1 MAAIGWNPQQIAK
14 WFQIPLREPVVQKRL
29 LSFCDVIG
37 GHEAAGY
44 SPLLQVY
51 GENAE
56 LVVAATWLD
65 WRGLHLWQFARRR
78 SLLEPRGP
86 VKLLEG
92 D

>member
-14 WFQIPLREPVVQKRL
+14 WLQIPPRDAVVRKRL

-56 LVVAATWLD
+56 LVVAAIWLD
-65 WRGLHLWQFARRR
+65 EVRRLVR
-78 SLLEPRGP
+78 EVCIYGNLLE
-86 VKLLEG
+86 LTLC
-92 D
+92 